1 MLVSAAV
8 FWLPDPGS
16 NQGLANEQRIE
27 RLSGFGAVHWVAVR
41 ILSSF
46 STTA

>member
-1 MLVSAAV
+1 MLVSTAV
-8 FWLPDPGS
+8 FWHPDLGS
-16 NQGLANEQRIE
+16 NQGPANEQRVE
-27 RLSGFGAVHWVAVR
+27 RLSGFGTVHWVAVR